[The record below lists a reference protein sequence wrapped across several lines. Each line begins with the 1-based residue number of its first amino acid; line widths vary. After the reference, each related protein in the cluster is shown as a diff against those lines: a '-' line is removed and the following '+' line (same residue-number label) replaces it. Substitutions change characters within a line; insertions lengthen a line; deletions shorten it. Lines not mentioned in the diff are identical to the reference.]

1 MSKKTVAFNMAP
13 IAASAA
19 VQDLWV
25 NDRTRAGAEAV
36 LAPPLQPA
44 SQQQPAMKRF
54 TIDVEEKLHKRIK
67 AECAMR
73 GAKMADVIRDLL
85 VKEFPAR

>member
-19 VQDLWV
+19 AQDQWV
-25 NDRTRAGAEAV
+25 NDRVRAGAETV
-36 LAPPLQPA
+36 VAPTLQPA
-44 SQQQPAMKRF
+44 IQQPAMKRF
-54 TIDVEEKLHKRIK
+54 TIDVEETLHKRIK

-85 VKEFPAR
+85 VKAFPSR